1 MEKLIIQKDPPV
13 QASPAPPVAATKSS
27 TGLDDNVASLLAYL
41 FQFLGGLIFFLIEKD
56 SRFVRFHAMQSML
69 LSGAFWVGLIALW
82 IVSFVLTLILGQV
95 SGLLAG
101 LVWVITLL
109 LQLVLCVG
117 GLIGFIFCMIKAYQR
132 QYFKLPLLGAYAEK
146 FSQK

>member
-1 MEKLIIQKDPPV
+1 MQNDPPV

-82 IVSFVLTLILGQV
+82 IVSFVLTLILGQL
-95 SGLLAG
+95 SGLLDG

>member
-1 MEKLIIQKDPPV
+1 MQNDPPV

-69 LSGAFWVGLIALW
+69 LSGVFWVGLIALW
-82 IVSFVLTLILGQV
+82 IVSFVLTLILGQI
-95 SGLLAG
+95 SGMLAG
-101 LVWVITLL
+101 LVWVITVL
-109 LQLVLCVG
+109 LQLVLVVAA
-117 GLIGFIFCMIKAYQR
+117 LIGFIFCMIKAYQR
-132 QYFKLPLLGAYAEK
+132 QYFKLPLLGSYAEK

>member
-1 MEKLIIQKDPPV
+1 MQNDPPV
-13 QASPAPPVAATKSS
+13 QASPAQPVAATKSS

-82 IVSFVLTLILGQV
+82 IVSFVLTLILGQL

-117 GLIGFIFCMIKAYQR
+117 GLIGFVFCMIKAYQR

>member
-1 MEKLIIQKDPPV
+1 MQNDPPV
-13 QASPAPPVAATKSS
+13 Q
-27 TGLDDNVASLLAYL
+27 DDNVASLLAYL

-82 IVSFVLTLILGQV
+82 IVSFVLTLILGQI
-95 SGLLAG
+95 SGVLAG

-109 LQLVLCVG
+109 LQLVLVVA

-132 QYFKLPLLGAYAEK
+132 QYFKLPLLGPYAEK

>member
-1 MEKLIIQKDPPV
+1 MQNDPPV

-82 IVSFVLTLILGQV
+82 IVSFVLTLILGQI

-132 QYFKLPLLGAYAEK
+132 QYFKLPILGAYAEK

>member
-1 MEKLIIQKDPPV
+1 MQNDPPV

-82 IVSFVLTLILGQV
+82 LVSFVLTLILGQI

>member
-1 MEKLIIQKDPPV
+1 MQNDPPV
-13 QASPAPPVAATKSS
+13 QASSAPPVTATKSS

-69 LSGAFWVGLIALW
+69 LSGVFWVALIALW
-82 IVSFVLTLILGQV
+82 IVTFVLTLILGQL
-95 SGLLAG
+95 SGLLAS
-101 LVWVITLL
+101 LVWIITFL
-109 LQLVLCVG
+109 LQLVLVVG
-117 GLIGFIFCMIKAYQR
+117 ALIGFVLCMIKAYQR
-132 QYFKLPLLGAYAEK
+132 QYFKLPLLGSYAEK